1 MNNKINVMH
10 TPYDGSSKPFSI
22 GLQQLDFK
30 EWIEVDGHLAAYLD
44 EKAHL
49 AKTIRDQV
57 IVAEPGSEPAQVE
70 ILELIASHVCDR
82 FPDIYARQGNT
93 IHIKPAGRSVDL
105 SAKDVP
111 KIHVAARL
119 VQEDLVL
126 MQKDGRGWHLA
137 AASVCFPSAW
147 TLREK
152 FGKPMH
158 EIHRPVPGFSQGTRN
173 AGLIERM
180 FDNLSP
186 ARPVIRWNW
195 SLYGDADLHHPV
207 SDIGMKR
214 RFGEGLEPQNI
225 TLRLERQTL
234 HKLPETGGIVFTIRI
249 HIDPLD
255 ALENHPDGPA
265 LAASIADQLAAL
277 SPDEIAYKGLVEEHE
292 RLATRLN
299 AIAGLPPKV

>member
-1 MNNKINVMH
+1 MNNELNVMH
-10 TPYDGSSKPFSI
+10 TPYDGSSKPFTI
-22 GLQQLDFK
+22 GLRQLDFN

-44 EKAHL
+44 EKDRL
-49 AKTIRDQV
+49 AETICDQV
-57 IVAEPGSEPAQVE
+57 IVAEPGSEPAQAE
-70 ILELIASHVCDR
+70 ILELVANHVCDR
-82 FPDIYARQGNT
+82 FPETYSRHGN
-93 IHIKPAGRSVDL
+93 IIRIKPASRSVDL
-105 SAKDVP
+105 SATDVP
-111 KIHVAARL
+111 KVHVAARL

-126 MQKDGRGWHLA
+126 MLKDERGWHLA

-195 SLYGDADLHHPV
+195 SLYGDANLHHPV
-207 SDIGMKR
+207 SDHGMKQ
-214 RFGEGLEPQNI
+214 RFGEGFEPQNI
-225 TLRLERQTL
+225 NLRLERQTL
-234 HKLPETGGIVFTIRI
+234 RKLPETGGIVFTIRI

-255 ALENHPDGPA
+255 ALESHADGPA
-265 LAASIADQLAAL
+265 LAVSIAGQLAAL
-277 SPDEIAYKGLVEEHE
+277 SPDEIAYKGLAGEHE
-292 RLATRLN
+292 RLAKRLN